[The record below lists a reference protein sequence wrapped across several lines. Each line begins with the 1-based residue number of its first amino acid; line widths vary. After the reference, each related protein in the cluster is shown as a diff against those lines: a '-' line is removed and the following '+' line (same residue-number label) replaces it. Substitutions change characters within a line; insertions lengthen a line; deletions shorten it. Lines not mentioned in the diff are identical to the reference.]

1 MKPDIGSESRFLP
14 TPSAFNAPVMGS
26 SCRNIAMPFDTEKQM
41 VKNNVKIYLFVL
53 KECMNMIEKETD
65 RHRMTAKAAA

>member
-1 MKPDIGSESRFLP
+1 
-14 TPSAFNAPVMGS
+14 MGS

-53 KECMNMIEKETD
+53 KECTNMIEKETD

>member
-1 MKPDIGSESRFLP
+1 
-14 TPSAFNAPVMGS
+14 
-26 SCRNIAMPFDTEKQM
+26 MPFDTEKQM

-53 KECMNMIEKETD
+53 KECTNMIEKETD